1 MVGEPDRVHI
11 VGDMYADAHSAIVLL
26 QREQHALHSDV
37 SAARFARQNRN
48 TKGRSENEWH

>member
-1 MVGEPDRVHI
+1 MVGKPDRVHI

-26 QREQHALHSDV
+26 REQHALHSDV